1 MAERERERER
11 ESKRFW
17 GRKRTCAS
25 VALFGHVFA
34 KSSATLWQSAK
45 VRPRAATEGR
55 LQSAASASASLPME
69 TAAPPSRSRRDALT
83 PSACVSL
90 CLSASLAVSLCVSL
104 WFSLS
109 PSPALSLSLPLSLSL
124 AVSTQRETPP
134 APRASSSRRLRPQA
148 GHCCR
153 WDRALVRSTAGLPHR
168 WWPQRSCR
176 SSSFSGSLSAS
187 M

>member
-1 MAERERERER
+1 MTVQTYGRERERERER

-124 AVSTQRETPP
+124 AVSTQIETPP

-148 GHCCR
+148 IAVGGTEPWLDLLQGC
-153 WDRALVRSTAGLPHR
+153 LIAGGLKDHVVLLLFC
-168 WWPQRSCR
+168 S
-176 SSSFSGSLSAS
+176 
-187 M
+187 